1 MKFTQTNHAIRDGLK
16 RREELVD
23 KQIMPAKAKPLI
35 LKVYA

>member
-1 MKFTQTNHAIRDGLK
+1 MKFTQTNYALRYGLK

-35 LKVYA
+35 LKVSA